1 MKIFEWVCIGVGT
14 ALAALMVLF
23 VRREVISRGG
33 GTIDMSLR
41 LNTFVPERGWSPGL
55 ARFAGNELRWYRIFS
70 FAIRPR
76 RVLSRAQLTV
86 ERRRA
91 PEGEERLAL
100 PPGYV
105 VVRCAGKA
113 EPVEIALAESTLTGF
128 LSWLESAPPV
138 SR

>member
-1 MKIFEWVCIGVGT
+1 MKIFEGVCIGVGL
-14 ALAALMVLF
+14 ALLALMILF
-23 VRREVISRGG
+23 IRREVISRGG
-33 GTIDMSLR
+33 GTIEMYLR

-55 ARFAGNELRWYRIFS
+55 GRFAGNQLRWYRIFS
-70 FAIRPR
+70 FAVRPR
-76 RVLSRAQLTV
+76 RVLSRGQLTV
-86 ERRRA
+86 ENRRS

-105 VVRCAGKA
+105 VVRCAGGA
-113 EPVEIALAESTLTGF
+113 EPVEIALAEATLPGF

>member
-1 MKIFEWVCIGVGT
+1 MKIFEGVCIGVGL
-14 ALAALMVLF
+14 ALLALMLLF
-23 VRREVISRGG
+23 IRREVISRGG
-33 GTIDMSLR
+33 GTIEMYLR

-55 ARFAGNELRWYRIFS
+55 GRFAGNHLRWYRIFS
-70 FAIRPR
+70 FAVRPR
-76 RVLSRAQLTV
+76 RVLSRGQLTV
-86 ERRRA
+86 ENRRA

-100 PPGYV
+100 PAGYV
-105 VVRCAGKA
+105 IVRCAGGA